1 MPLRSIAYS
10 VVVLLL
16 ALSAAGCRKD
26 LSLPAAL
33 EESEAGGIYINI
45 AVSAGTVPV
54 VKSPAPG
61 EEGDRPESGTG
72 AENTVNDLNVYFF
85 EGDNAPEGGE
95 RPGLNSAD
103 GDIPVRYLYVGK
115 QQLTL
120 QPQGAGTEYD
130 AVYVATEE
138 VSDLLETGKT
148 YDVVVIANAGEE
160 TAISKLSDLRDKVF
174 DKEGLLK
181 YQYDGSYQGKVE
193 SIMMA
198 SAEPAWFTLKAGNDS
213 PQNAVPVRVELERM
227 VARID
232 CIVNNI
238 YTVPGTQDKVEMEGI
253 YIVNRYKGET
263 YAFKRVTEDLTTV
276 PVKIEYLGKEK
287 VENDV
292 AANYV
297 LNPKTLS
304 QQKPQE
310 TDYDVYFNTYFSG
323 DGWTDDYQKG
333 SGINSNTQYLYI
345 SYVLENVMIKD
356 APGVS
361 VNDYSTGIVFAAVYS
376 PDGIDGEGNRADFYW
391 YNGKAYSSLE
401 SIGLPGATEDN
412 YENYGIR
419 FYKGGLCYYTYWI
432 NHADDGDDNSIG
444 PMEFAIVRNNVYK
457 INVTGISGIGTPEPS
472 DYGLYLNCNVLDWY
486 PAGDMVVDLR
496 DNYKGTFSPV
506 LCKKAN
512 HGAEEYVITAYSQ
525 DNEPREAQFSFTMET
540 PVGAVWTAHLT
551 NPVDFEL
558 IGEYS
563 GVGGGSG
570 VTLTVRP
577 RRAYEEGTE
586 RTTELYITYQV
597 TGGVEERPDFN
608 QGTSVPGTSNTVRI
622 LQVSTAAYDQT
633 STVGG
638 NN

>member
-10 VVVLLL
+10 IVVLLL

-45 AVSAGTVPV
+45 AVSAGTAPV

-61 EEGDRPESGTG
+61 EEGDGPESGTG

-85 EGDNAPEGGE
+85 EGDSAPEGGE
-95 RPGLNSAD
+95 RPGLNSVD
-103 GDIPVRYLYVGK
+103 GDILVRHLYVGK

-120 QPQGAGTEYD
+120 QQQAAGTEYD
-130 AVYVATEE
+130 AVYMATEE
-138 VSDLLETGKT
+138 VSDLLEVGRT

-160 TAISKLSDLRDKVF
+160 ISISKLSDLRDKVF
-174 DKEGLLK
+174 GKDDLLK
-181 YQYDGSYQGKVE
+181 YQYDDSYQGKVE

-198 SAEPAWFTLKAGNDS
+198 SAEPAWFTLDAGCDS

-232 CIVNNI
+232 CTVYII
-238 YTVPGTQDKVEMEGI
+238 YDVPGTKDKVEMEGI

-263 YAFKRVTEDLTTV
+263 YAFKRVTEDLTTN

-287 VENDV
+287 VADNI

-297 LNPKTLS
+297 LDPKTLAA
-304 QQKPQE
+304 QPAEQ
-310 TDYDVYFNTYFSG
+310 DYEVYFNTYFSSE
-323 DGWTDDYQKG
+323 GWTQQYQKETVRG
-333 SGINSNTQYLYI
+333 SDTYTYV
-345 SYVLENVMIKD
+345 SYVLENVMINNP
-356 APGVS
+356 AVS

-376 PDGIDGEGNRADFYW
+376 PDGMSGEGNRSDFYW
-391 YNGKAYSSLE
+391 YNGKAYSSLK

-419 FYKGGLCYYTYWI
+419 FYEGGRCYYTYWI

-486 PAGDMVVDLR
+486 PAGDLVVDLR

-506 LCKKAN
+506 LYKMAT
-512 HGAEEYVITAYSQ
+512 HDSEEYVITAYSQ
-525 DNEPREAQFSFTMET
+525 DNEPREAQFSFKMDT

-577 RRAYEEGTE
+577 RRAYEEGTV

>member
-10 VVVLLL
+10 IVVLLL

-45 AVSAGTVPV
+45 AVSAGTAPV

-61 EEGDRPESGTG
+61 EDGDGSESGTD

-85 EGDNAPEGGE
+85 EGEGAPEGGE
-95 RPGLNSAD
+95 RPGLNSVN
-103 GDIPVRYLYVGK
+103 GDIPVRHLYVGK

-120 QPQGAGTEYD
+120 QQAAGTEYD
-130 AVYVATEE
+130 AVYMATEE
-138 VSDLLETGKT
+138 VSDLLEVGRT
-148 YDVVVIANAGEE
+148 YDVVVIANAGKEIS
-160 TAISKLSDLRDKVF
+160 ISKLSDLRDKEF
-174 DKEGLLK
+174 GKDDLLK
-181 YQYDGSYQGKVE
+181 YQYDNPYQGIVE

-198 SAEPAWFTLKAGNDS
+198 SAEPAWFTLEAGCDS
-213 PQNAVPVRVELERM
+213 PQNAAGVSVDLERM

-232 CIVNNI
+232 CTVDII
-238 YTVPGTQDKVEMEGI
+238 YDVPGTEDKVEMEGI
-253 YIVNRYKGET
+253 YIVNRYKGGT
-263 YAFKRVTEDLTTV
+263 YAFKRVTEGLTTD

-287 VENDV
+287 VADNI

-297 LNPKTLS
+297 LNPKTLAA
-304 QQKPQE
+304 QPAEQ
-310 TDYDVYFNTYFSG
+310 DYEVYFNTYFSSE
-323 DGWTDDYQKG
+323 GWTQQYQKDTVRG
-333 SGINSNTQYLYI
+333 DDTYTYV
-345 SYVLENVMIKD
+345 SYVLENVMIND
-356 APGVS
+356 AAGVS

-376 PDGIDGEGNRADFYW
+376 PDGMDGEGNRADFYW
-391 YNGKAYSSLE
+391 YNGEAYSSLE
-401 SIGLPGATEDN
+401 SIGLPEVTEGN

-419 FYKGGLCYYTYWI
+419 FYEGGRCYYTYWI
-432 NHADDGDDNSIG
+432 NHADDGDDNMIG

-486 PAGDMVVDLR
+486 PVEDLVVDLR
-496 DNYKGTFSPV
+496 DNYNGTFSPV
-506 LCKKAN
+506 LYKTAY

-525 DNEPREAQFSFTMET
+525 DNEPREAQFSFKMDT

-563 GVGGGSG
+563 GVGGGSA
-570 VTLTVRP
+570 VTLKVRP

-608 QGTSVPGTSNTVRI
+608 HGTSVPGTSNTVRI

>member
-45 AVSAGTVPV
+45 AVSAGTAPV

-61 EEGDRPESGTG
+61 EEGDGSESGTG

-85 EGDNAPEGGE
+85 EGENAPEGGE

-103 GDIPVRYLYVGK
+103 GDIPVRHLYVGK

-130 AVYVATEE
+130 AVYKATEE
-138 VSDLLETGKT
+138 VSDLLEVGRT

-198 SAEPAWFTLKAGNDS
+198 SAEPAWFTLDAGSDS
-213 PQNAVPVRVELERM
+213 PQNAVPVMVQLERM

-232 CIVNNI
+232 CTVDII
-238 YTVPGTQDKVEMEGI
+238 YDVPGTKDKVEMEGI

-287 VENDV
+287 VADKI

-297 LNPKTLS
+297 LNPKTLAA
-304 QQKPQE
+304 QPAEQ
-310 TDYDVYFNTYFSG
+310 DYEVYFNTYFS
-323 DGWTDDYQKG
+323 DEDWARQYQKETYRG
-333 SGINSNTQYLYI
+333 DNTYTYV
-345 SYVLENVMIKD
+345 SYVLENVMIND

-376 PDGIDGEGNRADFYW
+376 PDGMGGEGNRADFYW

-401 SIGLPGATEDN
+401 SIGLPGATEGN

-419 FYKGGLCYYTYWI
+419 FYKGGRCYYTYWI
-432 NHADDGDDNSIG
+432 NHADDGNDNRIG

-457 INVTGISGIGTPEPS
+457 IKVTGISGIGTPEPS

-506 LCKKAN
+506 LYKKAN

-525 DNEPREAQFSFTMET
+525 DNEPREAQFSFTMDT

-570 VTLTVRP
+570 VTLKVRP

-608 QGTSVPGTSNTVRI
+608 QGTPVPGTSNTVRI

>member
-10 VVVLLL
+10 IVVLLL

-33 EESEAGGIYINI
+33 EESETGGIYINI
-45 AVSAGTVPV
+45 AVSAGTAPV
-54 VKSPAPG
+54 VKSPDPG
-61 EEGDRPESGTG
+61 EDGDGSESGTG

-85 EGDNAPEGGE
+85 EGKSAPEGGE
-95 RPGLNSAD
+95 RPGLNSVD
-103 GDIPVRYLYVGK
+103 GDIPVGHLYVGK

-120 QPQGAGTEYD
+120 QQAAGTEYD
-130 AVYVATEE
+130 AVYMATEE
-138 VSDLLETGKT
+138 VSDLLEVGRT
-148 YDVVVIANAGEE
+148 YDVVVIANAGKEIS
-160 TAISKLSDLRDKVF
+160 ISKLSDLRDKVF
-174 DKEGLLK
+174 GKDDLLK
-181 YQYDGSYQGKVE
+181 YQNGDPYPEIE

-198 SAEPAWFTLKAGNDS
+198 SAEPAWFTLDAGNDS
-213 PQNAVPVRVELERM
+213 PQDAVRVRVELERM

-232 CIVNNI
+232 CTVDII
-238 YTVPGTQDKVEMEGI
+238 YDVPGTKDKVEMEGI

-263 YAFKRVTEDLTTV
+263 YAFKRVTEDLTTN

-287 VENDV
+287 VADNI

-297 LNPKTLS
+297 LDPKTLAA
-304 QQKPQE
+304 QPAEQ
-310 TDYDVYFNTYFSG
+310 DYDVYFNTYFSG
-323 DGWTDDYQKG
+323 EDWAQQYQKETEKED
-333 SGINSNTQYLYI
+333 NTYTYV
-345 SYVLENVMIKD
+345 SYVLENVMIND
-356 APGVS
+356 AAGVS

-376 PDGIDGEGNRADFYW
+376 PDGMSGEGNRSYFYW

-401 SIGLPGATEDN
+401 SIGLPGANEDN

-419 FYKGGLCYYTYWI
+419 FYEGGRCYYTYWI

-486 PAGDMVVDLR
+486 PVEDLVVDLR

-506 LCKKAN
+506 LYKKAD
-512 HGAEEYVITAYSQ
+512 HGTEEYVITAYSQ
-525 DNEPREAQFSFTMET
+525 DNEPREAQFSFKMDT

-563 GVGGGSG
+563 GVGGGSAAS
-570 VTLTVRP
+570 LKVRP

>member
-10 VVVLLL
+10 IVVLLL

-45 AVSAGTVPV
+45 AVSAGTAPV

-61 EEGDRPESGTG
+61 EDGDGSESGTG

-85 EGDNAPEGGE
+85 EGESDPEGGE
-95 RPGLNSAD
+95 RPGLNSVD
-103 GDIPVRYLYVGK
+103 GDIPVRHLYVGK

-120 QPQGAGTEYD
+120 QQAAGTEYD
-130 AVYVATEE
+130 AVYMATEE
-138 VSDLLETGKT
+138 VSDLLEVGRT
-148 YDVVVIANAGEE
+148 YDVVVIANAGKEIS
-160 TAISKLSDLRDKVF
+160 ISKLSDLRDKEF
-174 DKEGLLK
+174 GKDDLLK
-181 YQYDGSYQGKVE
+181 YQYDNPYQGIVE

-198 SAEPAWFTLKAGNDS
+198 SAEPAWFTLEAGCDS
-213 PQNAVPVRVELERM
+213 PQNAAGVSVDLERM

-232 CIVNNI
+232 CTVDNI

-263 YAFKRVTEDLTTV
+263 YAFKRVTENLTTD

-287 VENDV
+287 VENNI

-297 LNPKTLS
+297 LNPKTLAA
-304 QQKPQE
+304 QPAEQ
-310 TDYDVYFNTYFSG
+310 DYEVYFNTYFSSE
-323 DGWTDDYQKG
+323 GWTQQYQKETVRG
-333 SGINSNTQYLYI
+333 DDTYTYV

-376 PDGIDGEGNRADFYW
+376 PDGMDGEGNRADFYW

-401 SIGLPGATEDN
+401 SIGLPEVTEGN

-419 FYKGGLCYYTYWI
+419 FYEGGRCYYTYWI
-432 NHADDGDDNSIG
+432 NHADDGDDNMIG

-486 PAGDMVVDLR
+486 PVEDLVVDLR
-496 DNYKGTFSPV
+496 DNYNGTFSPV
-506 LCKKAN
+506 LYKTTY
-512 HGAEEYVITAYSQ
+512 HGAEEYVITVYSQ
-525 DNEPREAQFSFTMET
+525 DNEPREAQFSFEMDT
-540 PVGAVWTAHLT
+540 PAGAVWTAHLT

-570 VTLTVRP
+570 VTLKVRP

-608 QGTSVPGTSNTVRI
+608 QGTPVPGTSNTVRI

>member
-10 VVVLLL
+10 IVVLLL

-45 AVSAGTVPV
+45 AVSAGTAPV

-61 EEGDRPESGTG
+61 EDGDGPESGSG
-72 AENTVNDLNVYFF
+72 PENTVNDLNVYFF
-85 EGDNAPEGGE
+85 EGDSAPEGGE
-95 RPGLNSAD
+95 RLGLNSVD
-103 GDIPVRYLYVGK
+103 GDIPVRHLYVGK

-120 QPQGAGTEYD
+120 QQAAGTEYD

-138 VSDLLETGKT
+138 VSDLLEVGRT

-181 YQYDGSYQGKVE
+181 YQYDPYLGKKVE

-198 SAEPAWFTLKAGNDS
+198 SAEPAWFTLDAGNDS

-232 CIVNNI
+232 CTVDII
-238 YTVPGTQDKVEMEGI
+238 YDVPGTKDKVEMEGI

-263 YAFKRVTEDLTTV
+263 YAFKRVTEDLKTN

-287 VENDV
+287 VADNI

-297 LNPKTLS
+297 LDPKTLAA
-304 QQKPQE
+304 QPAEQ
-310 TDYDVYFNTYFSG
+310 DYDVYFNTYFSG
-323 DGWTDDYQKG
+323 EDWAQQYQKETEKED
-333 SGINSNTQYLYI
+333 NTYTYV
-345 SYVLENVMIKD
+345 SYMLENVMIND

-376 PDGIDGEGNRADFYW
+376 PDGMSGEGNRSDFYW

-401 SIGLPGATEDN
+401 SIGLPGATEGN

-419 FYKGGLCYYTYWI
+419 FYKGGRCYYTYWI

-486 PAGDMVVDLR
+486 PVEDLVVDLR
-496 DNYKGTFSPV
+496 DNYSGTFSPV
-506 LCKKAN
+506 LYKKAY
-512 HGAEEYVITAYSQ
+512 HGPEEYVITAYSQ
-525 DNEPREAQFSFTMET
+525 DNEPREAQFSFKMDT
-540 PVGAVWTAHLT
+540 PEGAVWTAHLT

-577 RRAYEEGTE
+577 RRAYEEGTV

-597 TGGVEERPDFN
+597 TGGVEKRLDFN
-608 QGTSVPGTSNTVRI
+608 QGTQVPGTSNTVRI

>member
-10 VVVLLL
+10 IVVLLL

-33 EESEAGGIYINI
+33 EESETGGIYINI
-45 AVSAGTVPV
+45 AVSAGTAPV
-54 VKSPAPG
+54 VKSPDPG
-61 EEGDRPESGTG
+61 EDGDGSESGTG

-85 EGDNAPEGGE
+85 VGESAPEGGK
-95 RPGLNSAD
+95 RPGLNSVN
-103 GDIPVRYLYVGK
+103 GDIPVRHLYVGR

-120 QPQGAGTEYD
+120 QQQAAGTEYD
-130 AVYVATEE
+130 AVYMATEE
-138 VSDLLETGKT
+138 VSDLLEVGRT
-148 YDVVVIANAGEE
+148 YDVVVIANAGKEIS
-160 TAISKLSDLRDKVF
+160 ISKLSDLRDKVF
-174 DKEGLLK
+174 GKDDLLK
-181 YQYDGSYQGKVE
+181 YQNGDPYPEIE

-198 SAEPAWFTLKAGNDS
+198 SAEPAWFTLDAGNDS
-213 PQNAVPVRVELERM
+213 PQDAVRVSVELERM

-232 CIVNNI
+232 CTVGII
-238 YTVPGTQDKVEMEGI
+238 YDVPGTQDKVEMEGI

-263 YAFKRVTEDLTTV
+263 YAFKRVTEGLTTD

-287 VENDV
+287 VENDI

-310 TDYDVYFNTYFSG
+310 ADYDVYFNTYFSG

-333 SGINSNTQYLYI
+333 SRINNNTQFLYT
-345 SYVLENVMIKD
+345 SYVLENVMIND
-356 APGVS
+356 AAGVS

-376 PDGIDGEGNRADFYW
+376 PDGMDGEGKRADFYW
-391 YNGKAYSSLE
+391 YNGEAYSSLE
-401 SIGLPGATEDN
+401 SIGLPGVNEDN

-419 FYKGGLCYYTYWI
+419 FYEGGRCYYTYWI
-432 NHADDGDDNSIG
+432 NHADDGDDNRIG

-486 PAGDMVVDLR
+486 PVEDLVVDLR
-496 DNYKGTFSPV
+496 DNYNGTFSPV
-506 LCKKAN
+506 LYKTAY

-525 DNEPREAQFSFTMET
+525 DNEPREAQFSFKMDT

-563 GVGGGSG
+563 GVGGGSA
-570 VTLTVRP
+570 VTLKVRP

-608 QGTSVPGTSNTVRI
+608 HGTSVPGTSNTVRI

>member
-61 EEGDRPESGTG
+61 EEGDGPESGTG

-85 EGDNAPEGGE
+85 EGENAPEGGE

-103 GDIPVRYLYVGK
+103 GDIPVRHLYVGK

-120 QPQGAGTEYD
+120 QPQGAGTKYD

-138 VSDLLETGKT
+138 VSDLLEVGRT

-181 YQYDGSYQGKVE
+181 YQYDDPNQGIVE

-213 PQNAVPVRVELERM
+213 PQNAVPVMVELERM

-232 CIVNNI
+232 CTVDII
-238 YTVPGTQDKVEMEGI
+238 YDVPGTKDKVEMEGI

-263 YAFKRVTEDLTTV
+263 YAFKRVTEDLTTP

-287 VENDV
+287 VADKI

-297 LNPKTLS
+297 LNPKTLAA
-304 QQKPQE
+304 QPAEQ
-310 TDYDVYFNTYFSG
+310 DYEVYFNTYFS
-323 DGWTDDYQKG
+323 DEDWAQQYQKETVKG
-333 SGINSNTQYLYI
+333 DNTYTYV
-345 SYVLENVMIKD
+345 SYVLENVMIND

-376 PDGIDGEGNRADFYW
+376 PDGMGGEGNRDDFYW
-391 YNGKAYSSLE
+391 YNGKAYSSLK

-419 FYKGGLCYYTYWI
+419 FYEGGRCYYTYWI

-506 LCKKAN
+506 LCKKAK

-525 DNEPREAQFSFTMET
+525 DNEPREAQFSFTMDT

-577 RRAYEEGTE
+577 RRAYEEGTV
-586 RTTELYITYQV
+586 RTTELYVTYQV

>member
-10 VVVLLL
+10 IVVLLL

-33 EESEAGGIYINI
+33 EESETGGIYINI
-45 AVSAGTVPV
+45 AVSAGTAPV
-54 VKSPAPG
+54 VKSPKPG
-61 EEGDRPESGTG
+61 ENGDGFESGTG

-85 EGDNAPEGGE
+85 EGESDPEDGE
-95 RPGLNSAD
+95 RPGLNSVD
-103 GDIPVRYLYVGK
+103 GDIPVRHLYVGK

-120 QPQGAGTEYD
+120 RQQAAGTEYD
-130 AVYVATEE
+130 AVYMATEE
-138 VSDLLETGKT
+138 VSDLLEVGRT
-148 YDVVVIANAGEE
+148 YDVVVIANAGAEI
-160 TAISKLSDLRDKVF
+160 TDIATLSDLQDKVF
-174 DKEGLLK
+174 GKDDLIKTA
-181 YQYDGSYQGKVE
+181 QDGAVQ

-198 SAEPAWFTLKAGNDS
+198 SAEPASFTLEAENNTPATAAGVSVD
-213 PQNAVPVRVELERM
+213 LERM

-232 CIVNNI
+232 CTVYNI
-238 YTVPGTQDKVEMEGI
+238 YTVPETQDKVEMEGI
-253 YIVNRYKGET
+253 YIVNRYKGGT
-263 YAFKRVTEDLTTV
+263 YAFKRVTEDLTTD

-287 VENDV
+287 EENDI

-297 LNPKTLS
+297 LNPKTLAA
-304 QQKPQE
+304 QPAE
-310 TDYDVYFNTYFSG
+310 RDYEVYFNTYFSSE
-323 DGWTDDYQKG
+323 GWTQQYQKE
-333 SGINSNTQYLYI
+333 TV

-376 PDGIDGEGNRADFYW
+376 PDGMDGEGNRADFYW

-401 SIGLPGATEDN
+401 SIGLPEVTEGN

-419 FYKGGLCYYTYWI
+419 FYEGGRCYYTYWI

-486 PAGDMVVDLR
+486 PVEDLVVDLR
-496 DNYKGTFSPV
+496 DNYNGTFSPV
-506 LCKKAN
+506 LYKKAD
-512 HGAEEYVITAYSQ
+512 HGTEEYVITAYSQ
-525 DNEPREAQFSFTMET
+525 DNEPREAQFSFEMDT

-577 RRAYEEGTE
+577 RRAYEEGTV

>member
-61 EEGDRPESGTG
+61 EEGDGSESGTG

-85 EGDNAPEGGE
+85 EGENAHEGGE

-103 GDIPVRYLYVGK
+103 GDIPVRHLYVGK

-130 AVYVATEE
+130 AVYEATEE
-138 VSDLLETGKT
+138 VSDLLEVGRT

-181 YQYDGSYQGKVE
+181 YQYDDPYQGIVE

-198 SAEPAWFTLKAGNDS
+198 SAEPAWFTLDAGSDS

-232 CIVNNI
+232 CTVDII
-238 YTVPGTQDKVEMEGI
+238 YDVPGTKDKVEMEGI

-263 YAFKRVTEDLTTV
+263 YAFKRVTEDLTTP

-287 VENDV
+287 VADKI

-297 LNPKTLS
+297 LNPKTLAA
-304 QQKPQE
+304 QPAEQ
-310 TDYDVYFNTYFSG
+310 DYEVYFNTYFS
-323 DGWTDDYQKG
+323 DEDWAQQYQKETVKG
-333 SGINSNTQYLYI
+333 DNTYTYV
-345 SYVLENVMIKD
+345 SYVLENVMIND

-376 PDGIDGEGNRADFYW
+376 PDGMDGKGNRADFYW

-401 SIGLPGATEDN
+401 SIGLPGVIEDN

-419 FYKGGLCYYTYWI
+419 FYKGGRCYYTYWI

-486 PAGDMVVDLR
+486 PVEDLVVDLR
-496 DNYKGTFSPV
+496 DNYNGTFSPV
-506 LCKKAN
+506 LYKTTY

-525 DNEPREAQFSFTMET
+525 DNEPREAQFSFEMDT
-540 PVGAVWTAHLT
+540 PAGAVWTAHLT

-563 GVGGGSG
+563 GVGGGSA
-570 VTLTVRP
+570 VTLKVRP

>member
-54 VKSPAPG
+54 VKSPNPG
-61 EEGDRPESGTG
+61 EYGDGSESGTG

-85 EGDNAPEGGE
+85 EGEGAPEGGE
-95 RPGLNSAD
+95 RPGLNSVD
-103 GDIPVRYLYVGK
+103 GDISVRHLYVGK

-120 QPQGAGTEYD
+120 QQQAAGTEYD
-130 AVYVATEE
+130 AVYMATEE
-138 VSDLLETGKT
+138 VSDLLEAGRT

-181 YQYDGSYQGKVE
+181 YQYDDLE

-232 CIVNNI
+232 CTVDII
-238 YTVPGTQDKVEMEGI
+238 YDVPGTKDKVEMEGI

-263 YAFKRVTEDLTTV
+263 YAFKRVTEDLTTP

-287 VENDV
+287 VADKI

-297 LNPKTLS
+297 LNPKTLAA
-304 QQKPQE
+304 QPAEQ
-310 TDYDVYFNTYFSG
+310 DYDVYFNTYFSG
-323 DGWTDDYQKG
+323 EDWAQQYQKETVRG
-333 SGINSNTQYLYI
+333 DDTYTYV

-376 PDGIDGEGNRADFYW
+376 PDGMGGEGNRDDFYW

-419 FYKGGLCYYTYWI
+419 FYEGGRCYYTYWI

-506 LCKKAN
+506 LYKKAI

-525 DNEPREAQFSFTMET
+525 DNEPREAQFSFTMDT

-577 RRAYEEGTE
+577 RRAYEEGTV

>member
-10 VVVLLL
+10 IVVLLL

-45 AVSAGTVPV
+45 AVSAGTAPV
-54 VKSPAPG
+54 VKSPNPG
-61 EEGDRPESGTG
+61 EEGDGPESGTD

-103 GDIPVRYLYVGK
+103 GGIPVKHLYVGK

-120 QPQGAGTEYD
+120 QQAAGTKYD
-130 AVYVATEE
+130 AVYMATEE
-138 VSDLLETGKT
+138 VSDLLEVGRT
-148 YDVVVIANAGEE
+148 YDVVVIANAGAEI
-160 TAISKLSDLRDKVF
+160 TDIATLSDLQDKVF
-174 DKEGLLK
+174 
-181 YQYDGSYQGKVE
+181 GKDDLIKTAQNGAVQ

-198 SAEPAWFTLKAGNDS
+198 SAEPASFTLEAENNTPATAAGVS
-213 PQNAVPVRVELERM
+213 VELERM

-232 CIVNNI
+232 CTVDNI

-263 YAFKRVTEDLTTV
+263 YAFKRVTENLTTD

-287 VENDV
+287 VENYI

-323 DGWTDDYQKG
+323 DGWTSAYQDG
-333 SGINSNTQYLYI
+333 SRINNNTQFLYT
-345 SYVLENVMIKD
+345 SYVLENVMINGPD
-356 APGVS
+356 VS

-376 PDGIDGEGNRADFYW
+376 PDGIDGEGNKADFYW
-391 YNGKAYSSLE
+391 YNGEAYSSLE
-401 SIGLPGATEDN
+401 SIGLPGATENN

-419 FYKGGLCYYTYWI
+419 FYKGGRCYYTYWI
-432 NHADDGDDNSIG
+432 NHADDGDDNRIG

-486 PAGDMVVDLR
+486 PVEDLVVDLR

-506 LCKKAN
+506 LYKKAE
-512 HGAEEYVITAYSQ
+512 HGTEEYVITAYSQ
-525 DNEPREAQFSFTMET
+525 DNEPREAQFSFKMDT
-540 PVGAVWTAHLT
+540 PAGAVWTAHLT

-558 IGEYS
+558 IGEFS
-563 GVGGGSG
+563 GVGGGSA
-570 VTLTVRP
+570 VTLKVRP

>member
-54 VKSPAPG
+54 VKSPNPG
-61 EEGDRPESGTG
+61 EYGDGSESGTG

-85 EGDNAPEGGE
+85 EGEGAPEGGE
-95 RPGLNSAD
+95 RPGLNSVD
-103 GDIPVRYLYVGK
+103 GDISVRHLYVGK

-120 QPQGAGTEYD
+120 QQQAAGTEYD
-130 AVYVATEE
+130 AVYMATEE
-138 VSDLLETGKT
+138 VSDLLEAGRT

-181 YQYDGSYQGKVE
+181 YQYDDLE

-232 CIVNNI
+232 CTVDII
-238 YTVPGTQDKVEMEGI
+238 YDVPGTKDKVEMEGI

-263 YAFKRVTEDLTTV
+263 YAFKRVTEDLTTP

-287 VENDV
+287 VADKI

-297 LNPKTLS
+297 LNPKTLAA
-304 QQKPQE
+304 QPAEQ
-310 TDYDVYFNTYFSG
+310 DYDVYFNTYFSG
-323 DGWTDDYQKG
+323 EDWAQQYQKETVRG
-333 SGINSNTQYLYI
+333 DDTYTYV

-376 PDGIDGEGNRADFYW
+376 PDGMGGEGNRDDFYW

-419 FYKGGLCYYTYWI
+419 FYEGGRCYYTYWI

-577 RRAYEEGTE
+577 RRAYEEGTV
-586 RTTELYITYQV
+586 RTTELYVTYQV

>member
-10 VVVLLL
+10 IVVLLL

-45 AVSAGTVPV
+45 AVSAGTAPV

-61 EEGDRPESGTG
+61 EDGDGSESGTG

-85 EGDNAPEGGE
+85 EGDSAPEGGD
-95 RPGLNSAD
+95 RPGLNSVD
-103 GDIPVRYLYVGK
+103 GDITVRHLYVGK

-120 QPQGAGTEYD
+120 QQAAGTEYD
-130 AVYVATEE
+130 AVYMATEE
-138 VSDLLETGKT
+138 VSDLLEVGRT

-160 TAISKLSDLRDKVF
+160 ISISKLSDLRDKVF
-174 DKEGLLK
+174 GKDDLLK
-181 YQYDGSYQGKVE
+181 YQNGDPYQEIE

-198 SAEPAWFTLKAGNDS
+198 SAEPACFTLDAGNDS
-213 PQNAVPVRVELERM
+213 PQNAVPVSVELERM

-232 CIVNNI
+232 CTVDII
-238 YTVPGTQDKVEMEGI
+238 YDVPGTKDEVEMEGI

-263 YAFKRVTEDLTTV
+263 YAFKRVTEDLTTN

-287 VENDV
+287 VADNI

-297 LNPKTLS
+297 LDPKTLAA
-304 QQKPQE
+304 QPAEQ
-310 TDYDVYFNTYFSG
+310 DYDVYFNTYFSG
-323 DGWTDDYQKG
+323 EDWAQQYQKE
-333 SGINSNTQYLYI
+333 TARVDDTYTYV
-345 SYVLENVMIKD
+345 SYVLENVMIND

-376 PDGIDGEGNRADFYW
+376 PDGMSGEGNRSDFYW

-401 SIGLPGATEDN
+401 SIGLPGANEDN

-419 FYKGGLCYYTYWI
+419 FYKGGRCYYTYWI

-486 PAGDMVVDLR
+486 PAGDLVVDLR

-506 LCKKAN
+506 LYKMAT
-512 HGAEEYVITAYSQ
+512 HDSEEYVITAYSQ
-525 DNEPREAQFSFTMET
+525 DNEPREAQFSFKMDT

-577 RRAYEEGTE
+577 RRAYEEGTV

>member
-61 EEGDRPESGTG
+61 EKGDGPESGTG

-103 GDIPVRYLYVGK
+103 GDIPVRHLYVGK

-120 QPQGAGTEYD
+120 QLQGAGTEYD
-130 AVYVATEE
+130 AVYKATEE
-138 VSDLLETGKT
+138 VSDLLEVGRT

-181 YQYDGSYQGKVE
+181 YQYDDPNQGIVE

-232 CIVNNI
+232 CTVRII
-238 YTVPGTQDKVEMEGI
+238 YDVPGTKDKVEMEGI

-263 YAFKRVTEDLTTV
+263 YAFKRVTEDLTTA

-287 VENDV
+287 VANKI

-297 LNPKTLS
+297 LNPKTLAA
-304 QQKPQE
+304 QPAEQ
-310 TDYDVYFNTYFSG
+310 DYEVYFNTYFS
-323 DGWTDDYQKG
+323 DGNWAQQYQKETDRG
-333 SGINSNTQYLYI
+333 DNTYTYV
-345 SYVLENVMIKD
+345 SYVLENVMIND

-376 PDGIDGEGNRADFYW
+376 PDGMGGEGNRDDFYW

-419 FYKGGLCYYTYWI
+419 FYEGGRCYYTYWI

-506 LCKKAN
+506 LCKKAQ

-525 DNEPREAQFSFTMET
+525 DNEPREAQFSFTMDT

-577 RRAYEEGTE
+577 RRAYEEGTV
-586 RTTELYITYQV
+586 RTTELYVTYQV

>member
-10 VVVLLL
+10 IVVLLL

-33 EESEAGGIYINI
+33 EESETGGIYINI
-45 AVSAGTVPV
+45 AVSAGTAPV

-61 EEGDRPESGTG
+61 EDGDGSESGTG

-85 EGDNAPEGGE
+85 EGEGAPEGGE
-95 RPGLNSAD
+95 IPGLNSVD
-103 GDIPVRYLYVGK
+103 GDILVRHLYVGK

-120 QPQGAGTEYD
+120 QQAAGTEYD
-130 AVYVATEE
+130 AVYMATEE
-138 VSDLLETGKT
+138 VSDLLEVGRT

-160 TAISKLSDLRDKVF
+160 ISISKLSDLRDKVF
-174 DKEGLLK
+174 GKDDLLK
-181 YQYDGSYQGKVE
+181 YQNGDPYQEIE

-198 SAEPAWFTLKAGNDS
+198 SAEPACFTLDAGNDS

-232 CIVNNI
+232 CTVDII
-238 YTVPGTQDKVEMEGI
+238 YDVPGTKDEVEMEGI

-263 YAFKRVTEDLTTV
+263 YAFKRVTEDLTTN

-287 VENDV
+287 VADNI

-297 LNPKTLS
+297 LDPKTLAA
-304 QQKPQE
+304 QPAEQ
-310 TDYDVYFNTYFSG
+310 DYDVYFNTYFSG
-323 DGWTDDYQKG
+323 EDWAQQYQKE
-333 SGINSNTQYLYI
+333 TARVDDTYTYV
-345 SYVLENVMIKD
+345 SYVLENVMIND

-376 PDGIDGEGNRADFYW
+376 PDGMSGEGNRSDFYW

-401 SIGLPGATEDN
+401 SIGLPGANEDN

-419 FYKGGLCYYTYWI
+419 FYKGGRCYYTYWI

-486 PAGDMVVDLR
+486 PAGDLVVDLR

-506 LCKKAN
+506 LYKMAT
-512 HGAEEYVITAYSQ
+512 HDSEEYVITAYSQ
-525 DNEPREAQFSFTMET
+525 DNEPREAQFSFKMDT

-577 RRAYEEGTE
+577 RRAYEEGTV